1 MINNLFR
8 KQSDI
13 FKLSDLLQDR
23 EDRHDK
29 EEGEE
34 TNAIKEAE

>member
-1 MINNLFR
+1 MISNLFR

-23 EDRHDK
+23 EDGHDK
-29 EEGEE
+29 EDGQE
-34 TNAIKEAE
+34 TNAIKEVE